1 MQGIDYLV
9 IILFF
14 MVLLGTG
21 VWSYFRKVK
30 DSGDFFVAGGNLP
43 WWLAGISHHVSGY
56 SGAVFVAYAA
66 LAYNYGVSVYIWWA
80 LTIFIGLM
88 VGSAFMAPQWAKL
101 RIKYNIQSPTEYL
114 QKRYNR
120 STQQLIAW
128 SGVFLKLF
136 DIAAKWAA
144 IAILLNGFTGLP
156 IMAGILMAGGVSL
169 IYISL
174 GGIWADVWNDLFQF
188 LIQLVAGI
196 TMLVVVVL
204 ELGGVD
210 EALHVWERLPDGH
223 TDLFA
228 GPYTVWFAL
237 TFLILNFLSYNG
249 GTWNLAT
256 RFISQPSPES
266 VKKSARLSAM
276 LYLLWPLVLFF
287 PMWCTPLFFPGL
299 ENPETSYAKLAMEF
313 LPAGLV
319 GLVLASMFANTLTM
333 TSSDANTI
341 TAVLNRDI
349 FPFLFPNKVQKIK
362 TLRVVRLTSVSFL
375 ALTIIIA
382 MNADTFGGVLG
393 LLISWFAA
401 LMGPVSIPM
410 MLGLLPAFKRM
421 DHRAALLSIGA
432 GFLTF
437 VLTKFALEVPLAA
450 EIGSPVVVTF
460 IVYCTVGLITGG
472 GGTIEEKVKL
482 EEHGTGA

>member
-1 MQGIDYLV
+1 MQTIDYLV
-9 IILFF
+9 IVLFF
-14 MVLLGTG
+14 VLLLGTG
-21 VWSYFRKVK
+21 VWSYLRKVK

-66 LAYNYGVSVYIWWA
+66 LAYTYGISVYFWWA
-80 LTIFIGLM
+80 LTIFAGLM
-88 VGSAFMAPQWAKL
+88 IGSTFMAPEWAKL
-101 RIKYNIQSPTEYL
+101 RIKYKIQSPTEYL
-114 QKRYNR
+114 QRRYNR
-120 STQQLIAW
+120 STQQIIAW

-156 IMAGILMAGGVSL
+156 IAAGILLAGGVSM

-188 LIQLVAGI
+188 IIQLVAGI
-196 TMLVVVVL
+196 TMLVVVVA
-204 ELGGVD
+204 ELGGVH
-210 EALHVWERLPDGH
+210 EALHVWERLPEGH
-223 TDLFA
+223 TNPFPA
-228 GPYTVWFAL
+228 PYTIWFAL
-237 TFLILNFLSYNG
+237 TFLVLNFLSYNG

-266 VKKSARLSAM
+266 VTKSARLSAM

-299 ENPETSYAKLAMEF
+299 ENPEGAYAKLALEF

-333 TSSDANTI
+333 TSSDANAI

-349 FPFLFPNKVQKIK
+349 LPFLFPKQVNKIK
-362 TLRVVRLTSVSFL
+362 TLRVVRTTSVSFL
-375 ALTIIIA
+375 LMTIVLAL
-382 MNADTFGGVLG
+382 NADTFGGVLG

-410 MLGLLPAFKRM
+410 MLGLLPAFRRM

-432 GFLTF
+432 GFITF
-437 VLTKFALEVPLAA
+437 VITKFIVDVPLAA
-450 EIGSPVVVTF
+450 EIGSPVLVTF
-460 IVYCTVGLITGG
+460 IVYCLTGLLLGQKDAKKPTD
-472 GGTIEEKVKL
+472 ERA
-482 EEHGTGA
+482 H

>member
-1 MQGIDYLV
+1 
-9 IILFF
+9 
-14 MVLLGTG
+14 
-21 VWSYFRKVK
+21 
-30 DSGDFFVAGGNLP
+30 
-43 WWLAGISHHVSGY
+43 
-56 SGAVFVAYAA
+56 
-66 LAYNYGVSVYIWWA
+66 
-80 LTIFIGLM
+80 
-88 VGSAFMAPQWAKL
+88 
-101 RIKYNIQSPTEYL
+101 
-114 QKRYNR
+114 
-120 STQQLIAW
+120 
-128 SGVFLKLF
+128 
-136 DIAAKWAA
+136 
-144 IAILLNGFTGLP
+144 
-156 IMAGILMAGGVSL
+156 
-169 IYISL
+169 
-174 GGIWADVWNDLFQF
+174 
-188 LIQLVAGI
+188 
-196 TMLVVVVL
+196 
-204 ELGGVD
+204 
-210 EALHVWERLPDGH
+210 
-223 TDLFA
+223 
-228 GPYTVWFAL
+228 
-237 TFLILNFLSYNG
+237 
-249 GTWNLAT
+249 
-256 RFISQPSPES
+256 
-266 VKKSARLSAM
+266 M

-299 ENPETSYAKLAMEF
+299 QNPEASYAKLAMEF

-349 FPFLFPNKVQKIK
+349 FPFLFPNKIQKIK

-437 VLTKFALEVPLAA
+437 VLTKFVLEVPLAA

-460 IVYCTVGLITGG
+460 IVYCTVGLLTGG
-472 GGTIEEKVKL
+472 GSTIEEKVKP
-482 EEHGTGA
+482 EAHGTGA

>member
-1 MQGIDYLV
+1 MSPLDYLV
-9 IILFF
+9 IALFF
-14 MVLLGTG
+14 SVLICTG
-21 VWSYFRKVK
+21 IWAYLRKIK
-30 DSGDFFVAGGNLP
+30 DSGDFFVAGGKLP

-66 LAYNYGVSVYIWWA
+66 LAYTHGISVYIWWA
-80 LTIFIGLM
+80 LTIFTGLM
-88 VGSAFMAPQWAKL
+88 VGSFFMAPAWARL
-101 RIKYNIQSPTEYL
+101 RIQYHIQSPTEYL
-114 QKRYNR
+114 LRRYNR
-120 STQQLIAW
+120 TTQQVIAW
-128 SGVFLKLF
+128 SGVILKLF

-156 IMAGILMAGGVSL
+156 VLAGVLLAGGISL

-188 LIQLVAGI
+188 IIQVVAGI
-196 TMLVVVVL
+196 TMLVVVVM
-204 ELGGVD
+204 ELGGLK
-210 EALHVWERLPDGH
+210 EALHIWEKLPEGH
-223 TDLFA
+223 TDPFPA
-228 GPYTVWFAL
+228 PYTLWFAI

-256 RFISQPSPES
+256 RFIAQSSPRS
-266 VKKSARLSAM
+266 VSKSARLSAL
-276 LYLLWPLVLFF
+276 LYLVWPLVLFF
-287 PMWCTPLFFPGL
+287 PMWCTPIFFPGMD
-299 ENPETSYAKLAMEF
+299 NPENSYARLALEF

-349 FPFLFPNKVQKIK
+349 FPFLFPNLKQRIK
-362 TLRVVRLTSVSFL
+362 TLRVIRLTSISFL

-382 MNADTFGGVLG
+382 LNAETFGGVLG

-401 LMGPVSIPM
+401 LIGPVSIPM
-410 MLGLLPAFKRM
+410 MLGLLPAFNRM
-421 DHRAALLSIGA
+421 DHRSALLSIGA

-437 VLTKFALEVPLAA
+437 VITKFLLEVSLAT
-450 EIGSPVVVTF
+450 EIGSPVV
-460 IVYCTVGLITGG
+460 ISLLVYCMMGIITSRKTLKDG
-472 GGTIEEKVKL
+472 
-482 EEHGTGA
+482 

>member
-1 MQGIDYLV
+1 MQGIDYVV
-9 IILFF
+9 IGLFF
-14 MVLLGTG
+14 MVLIGTG
-21 VWSYFRKVK
+21 VWAYFRKVK
-30 DSGDFFVAGGNLP
+30 SAGDFFVAGGKLP

-66 LAYNYGVSVYIWWA
+66 LAYTHGISVYFWWA
-80 LTIFIGLM
+80 LTIFAGLM
-88 VGSAFMAPQWAKL
+88 IGSTFMSPAWVRL

-114 QKRYNR
+114 LNRYNR
-120 STQQLIAW
+120 STQQVIAW
-128 SGVFLKLF
+128 SGVILKLF

-156 IMAGILMAGGVSL
+156 ILAGILMAGGISL

-188 LIQLVAGI
+188 SIQLVAGI
-196 TMLVVVVL
+196 TMLVVVVI
-204 ELGGVD
+204 ELGGVN
-210 EALHVWERLPDGH
+210 EALHIWEKLPAGH
-223 TDLFA
+223 TNPLA
-228 GPYTVWFAL
+228 EPYNIWFVI

-249 GTWNLAT
+249 ATWNLAT
-256 RFISQPSPES
+256 RFISQPSETS
-266 VKKSARLSAM
+266 VRKSARLSAL

-287 PMWCTPLFFPGL
+287 PMWCTPIFFPGM
-299 ENPETSYAKLAMEF
+299 ENPENSYSRLALEF

-341 TAVLNRDI
+341 TAVLSRDI
-349 FPFLFPNKVQKIK
+349 IPFLFPQREKRIA
-362 TLRVVRLTSVSFL
+362 TLRVIRLTSVSFL
-375 ALTIIIA
+375 ALTIVIA
-382 MNADTFGGVLG
+382 INAESFGGVLG
-393 LLISWFAA
+393 LIISWFAA
-401 LMGPVSIPM
+401 LIGPVSIPM

-437 VLTKFALEVPLAA
+437 VMTKFVLDLSLAA
-450 EIGSPVVVTF
+450 EIGSPVVISF
-460 IVYCTVGLITGG
+460 IVYCLTGLLTGK
-472 GGTIEEKVKL
+472 TQNKS
-482 EEHGTGA
+482 

>member
-1 MQGIDYLV
+1 MHSIDYLV

-66 LAYNYGVSVYIWWA
+66 LAYTYGISVYFWWA
-80 LTIFIGLM
+80 LTIFAGLM
-88 VGSAFMAPQWAKL
+88 IGSTFMAPQWAKL
-101 RIKYNIQSPTEYL
+101 RIKYKIQSPTEYL
-114 QKRYNR
+114 QRRYNR
-120 STQQLIAW
+120 STQQIIAW

-144 IAILLNGFTGLP
+144 IAILLHGFTGLP
-156 IMAGILMAGGVSL
+156 IAAGILLAGGVSM

-188 LIQLVAGI
+188 TIQLVAGI
-196 TMLVVVVL
+196 TMLVVVIA
-204 ELGGVD
+204 ELGGVH
-210 EALHVWERLPDGH
+210 EAMHVWERLPAENTH
-223 TDLFA
+223 VFRA
-228 GPYTVWFAL
+228 PYTIWFAL
-237 TFLILNFLSYNG
+237 TFLVLNFLSYNG

-256 RFISQPSPES
+256 KFISQPSPES
-266 VKKSARLSAM
+266 VRKSARLSAM

-299 ENPETSYAKLAMEF
+299 ENPESSYARLALEF
-313 LPAGLV
+313 LPTGLV

-333 TSSDANTI
+333 TSSDANAI
-341 TAVLNRDI
+341 TAVLSRDI
-349 FPFLFPNKVQKIK
+349 LPFLFPNRLKKIK
-362 TLRVVRLTSVSFL
+362 TLRVVRITSVSFL
-375 ALTIIIA
+375 VMTIVIAL
-382 MNADTFGGVLG
+382 NADTFGGVLG

-410 MLGLLPAFKRM
+410 MLGLLPAFRRM
-421 DHRAALLSIGA
+421 DSRAALLSIGA

-437 VLTKFALEVPLAA
+437 VITKFIIQVPLAA
-450 EIGSPVVVTF
+450 EIGSPVFVTF
-460 IVYCTVGLITGG
+460 IVYCLVGLLTGRG
-472 GGTIEEKVKL
+472 DAKKSEDEAI
-482 EEHGTGA
+482 

>member
-1 MQGIDYLV
+1 MKNIDYLV
-9 IILFF
+9 LVLFF
-14 MVLLGTG
+14 LVLISTG

-30 DSGDFFVAGGNLP
+30 DSGDFFVAGGKLP

-66 LAYNYGVSVYIWWA
+66 LAYTHGISVYIWWA
-80 LTIFIGLM
+80 LTIFAGL
-88 VGSAFMAPQWAKL
+88 VLGSFFLAPAWARL
-101 RIKYNIQSPTEYL
+101 RIAQNIQSPTEYL
-114 QKRYNR
+114 LKRYNR
-120 STQQLIAW
+120 STQQVIAW
-128 SGVFLKLF
+128 SGVILKLF

-144 IAILLNGFTGLP
+144 IAILLNGFVGMP
-156 IMAGILMAGGVSL
+156 FGAGILLAGGISL

-188 LIQLVAGI
+188 GIQVIAGI

-204 ELGGVD
+204 ELGGVN
-210 EALHVWERLPDGH
+210 EAMHVWEKLPAGH
-223 TDLFA
+223 TKAFPE
-228 GPYTVWFAL
+228 PYTVWFAI

-249 GTWNLAT
+249 GTWNLAS
-256 RFISQPSPES
+256 RFISQPSEKS
-266 VKKSARLSAM
+266 VRKSARLSAI
-276 LYLLWPLVLFF
+276 LYLVWPLVLFF
-287 PMWCTPLFFPGL
+287 PMWCTPLFFPGMEDP
-299 ENPETSYAKLAMEF
+299 ENSYARLALEF
-313 LPAGLV
+313 LPPGLV

-349 FPFLFPNKVQKIK
+349 IPYLFPRREQGIR
-362 TLRVVRLTSVSFL
+362 TLRVVRLTSVSFM

-382 MNADTFGGVLG
+382 LNADTFGGVLG

-401 LMGPVSIPM
+401 LLGPVMVPM

-437 VLTKFALEVPLAA
+437 VVTKFLLDVSLAA

-460 IVYCTVGLITGG
+460 IIYCLVGLSTSYG
-472 GGTIEEKVKL
+472 KK
-482 EEHGTGA
+482 

>member
-9 IILFF
+9 IIAFF
-14 MVLLGTG
+14 IVLLGTG
-21 VWSYFRKVK
+21 LWSYFRKVK
-30 DSGDFFVAGGNLP
+30 DAGDFFVAGGNLP

-66 LAYNYGVSVYIWWA
+66 LAYTHGISVYFWWA

-88 VGSAFMAPQWAKL
+88 VGSTFMSPAWAKL
-101 RIKYNIQSPTEYL
+101 RIKYHIQSPTEYL
-114 QKRYNR
+114 KWRYNS

-128 SGVFLKLF
+128 SGVILKLF

-144 IAILLNGFTGLP
+144 IAILINGFTGLP
-156 IMAGILMAGGVSL
+156 ILAGILIAGGVSM

-188 LIQLVAGI
+188 AIQLVAGI
-196 TMLVVVVL
+196 TMLVVVIM
-204 ELGGVD
+204 ELGGVN
-210 EALHVWERLPDGH
+210 EAMHVWERLPEGH
-223 TDLFA
+223 SRVFA
-228 GPYTVWFAL
+228 NPYTFWFAL
-237 TFLILNFLSYNG
+237 VFLVLNFLSYNG

-256 RFISQPSPES
+256 RFISQPSAES
-266 VKKSARLSAM
+266 VKKSARLSAL

-287 PMWCTPLFFPGL
+287 PMWCTPLFFPDM
-299 ENPETSYAKLAMEF
+299 ENPEGSYARLALEF

-349 FPFLFPNKVQKIK
+349 IPFLFPDKKKKIR

-375 ALTIIIA
+375 ALTIVIA
-382 MNADTFGGVLG
+382 LNADRFGGVLG

-401 LMGPVSIPM
+401 LIGPVSIPM

-437 VLTKFALEVPLAA
+437 VLSKFVLELPLAA
-450 EIGSPVVVTF
+450 EIGSPVAVSFV
-460 IVYCTVGLITGG
+460 VYCLTGLVTSLLAGGRQVKTGDYEG
-472 GGTIEEKVKL
+472 I
-482 EEHGTGA
+482 

>member
-1 MQGIDYLV
+1 MIAIDYLI

-14 MVLLGTG
+14 VILLSTG
-21 VWSYFRKVK
+21 IWAYRRKVK
-30 DSGDFFVAGGNLP
+30 SSGDFFVAGGKLP

-66 LAYNYGVSVYIWWA
+66 LAYTYGISVYVWWA
-80 LTIFIGLM
+80 LTIFTGLIIGSM
-88 VGSAFMAPQWAKL
+88 FMAPAWARL

-114 QKRYNR
+114 LNRYNR
-120 STQQLIAW
+120 ATQQVIAW
-128 SGVFLKLF
+128 SGVLLKLF

-156 IMAGILMAGGVSL
+156 IVAGILLAGGISL

-188 LIQLVAGI
+188 MIQFVAGVV
-196 TMLVVVVL
+196 MLVVVVI
-204 ELGGVD
+204 ELGGID
-210 EALHVWERLPDGH
+210 EALHVWERLPDSH
-223 TDLFA
+223 TDPFPK
-228 GPYTVWFAL
+228 PYTLWFAL

-256 RFISQPSPES
+256 RFISQPSEKS
-266 VKKSARLSAM
+266 VRKSARLSALM
-276 LYLLWPLVLFF
+276 YLLWPLVLFF

-299 ENPETSYAKLAMEF
+299 ENPENSYSMLALEF

-341 TAVLNRDI
+341 TAVLSRDI
-349 FPFLFPNKVQKIK
+349 MPFLLPKRKKGIN
-362 TLRVVRLTSVSFL
+362 TLRVIRITSVSFL

-382 MNADTFGGVLG
+382 LNADNFGGVLG
-393 LLISWFAA
+393 LIISWFAA
-401 LMGPVSIPM
+401 LLGPVAVPM
-410 MLGLLPAFKRM
+410 MLGLLPAFNRM
-421 DHRAALLSIGA
+421 DHRAALLSIGS

-437 VLTKFALEVPLAA
+437 VIAKFMIEVSLAA

-460 IVYCTVGLITGG
+460 IVYCLVGLLAGKKYNK
-472 GGTIEEKVKL
+472 EKQGEAK
-482 EEHGTGA
+482 

>member
-1 MQGIDYLV
+1 MQQIDYLV
-9 IILFF
+9 LILFF
-14 MVLLGTG
+14 VLLLGTG

-30 DSGDFFVAGGNLP
+30 NSGDFFVAGGKLP

-66 LAYNYGVSVYIWWA
+66 LAYTYGISVYFWWA
-80 LTIFIGLM
+80 LTIFVGLM
-88 VGSAFMAPQWAKL
+88 VGSTFMAPQWARL

-114 QKRYNR
+114 LKRYNR
-120 STQQLIAW
+120 STHQLIAW

-156 IMAGILMAGGVSL
+156 IAAGILLAGGVSM

-188 LIQLVAGI
+188 AIQLVAGI
-196 TMLVVVVL
+196 TMLVVVVV

-210 EALHVWERLPDGH
+210 EAMHIWERLPEGH
-223 TDLFA
+223 SRPFVK
-228 GPYTVWFAL
+228 PYTIWFAL
-237 TFLILNFLSYNG
+237 TFLVLNFLSYNG

-266 VKKSARLSAM
+266 VRKSARLSAL

-299 ENPETSYAKLAMEF
+299 ENPETSYAKLALEF

-333 TSSDANTI
+333 TSSDANAI

-349 FPFLFPNKVQKIK
+349 MPYLFPGREKSLK
-362 TLRVVRLTSVSFL
+362 TLRVVRLTSAGFL
-375 ALTIIIA
+375 LATIVIAL
-382 MNADTFGGVLG
+382 NADSFGGVLG

-410 MLGLLPAFKRM
+410 MLGLLPAFKHM
-421 DHRAALLSIGA
+421 DSRAALLSIGS

-437 VLTKFALEVPLAA
+437 ILTKFIIHVPLAA
-450 EIGSPVVVTF
+450 EIGSPVLVTF
-460 IVYCTVGLITGG
+460 IVYCLVGVITARN
-472 GGTIEEKVKL
+472 GTKNNED
-482 EEHGTGA
+482 GTSDQIS